1 MKVRFIGLLVIL
13 FMGNMEVEAR
23 QPSLSLT
30 ACYSLARAN
39 YPLIKRLDLIGRSEA
54 YSLDNAAKAWLPQVN
69 VSAQASYQSDVTK
82 LPFDQEKIS
91 ALIPG
96 FDIPV
101 LDKDQYRAV
110 AEVNQMVWDGGVTR
124 RSKAVIRAE
133 AEVNRSQLES
143 DLYTLNGRVNQL
155 YFGCLLQDEL
165 LEQNRLLLADLEVN
179 MARVE
184 AMERNGVANRSDWE
198 SLRVAQLEARQQRVG
213 LEASRVAYRR
223 MLAELIGRS
232 VDSLQLETPGDPGQ
246 LPMTVARPELRYFEA
261 LENLSQTRERQLTA
275 SWMPR
280 VGAFVQGGYGR
291 PGLDMLN
298 VDFAAF
304 YVAGVRLTWNLGKLY
319 TLANDRRKLAV
330 ERHEI
335 ETRRETFLLNTRL
348 DLLNRQEEIGRLT
361 EQLRDDKEIIEL
373 RASVKAAAEAKLE
386 NGVIAVADLIREIN
400 AMDQARQAE
409 AIRRLRRLMA
419 IYDYIYV
426 RGDEPG
432 PKK

>member
-1 MKVRFIGLLVIL
+1 MRRRGLLVVALCLLEIGL
-13 FMGNMEVEAR
+13 CAGQA
-23 QPSLSLT
+23 SLSLT
-30 ACYSLARAN
+30 ECYALARAN
-39 YPLIKRLDLIGRSEA
+39 YPLIKRMDLIGRSES

-96 FDIPV
+96 FEIPV

-110 AEVNQMVWDGGVTR
+110 AEVNQMIWDGGGIRAT
-124 RSKAVIRAE
+124 KAVVRAE
-133 AEVNRSQLES
+133 AEVSKSQLEN
-143 DLYTLNGRVNQL
+143 DLYLLNNRVNQL

-179 MARVE
+179 LARVE

-213 LEASRVAYRR
+213 IEASGVAFRR
-223 MLAELIGRS
+223 MLAELIGLS
-232 VDSLQLETPGDPGQ
+232 ADSLRLETPADPG
-246 LPMTVARPELRYFEA
+246 LLSMTVARPELRYFEA

-275 SWMPR
+275 GWMPR

-291 PGLDMLN
+291 PGLDMLD
-298 VDFAAF
+298 VDFAAY
-304 YVAGVRLTWNLGKLY
+304 YVAGIRLTWNLGKLY
-319 TLANDRRKLAV
+319 TLANDRRKLAT
-330 ERHEI
+330 ERREI
-335 ETRRETFLLNTRL
+335 EARCETFLLNTRL
-348 DLLNRQEEIGRLT
+348 DLLNRQEEIRRLS
-361 EQLRDDKEIIEL
+361 EQLRDDEEIIEL
-373 RASVKAAAEAKLE
+373 RTSVKEAAEAKLQ
-386 NGVIAVADLIREIN
+386 NGVISVADLIREIN
-400 AMDQARQAE
+400 AVDQARQAE

-426 RGDEPG
+426 RGE
-432 PKK
+432 